1 MDAWPFALM
10 GLLGTIMAS
19 TDILMLGWLRD
30 AKDVGLYSAAI
41 KPVQTIYAISGIV
54 ETTHVVS
61 MSQDYYRQLC
71 GARVTH
77 EWVIVQAFKF
87 LLERESNTEILPEF
101 DLHIINRYFPEFEA
115 EIAKRLED

>member
-1 MDAWPFALM
+1 MISVSLVDAN
-10 GLLGTIMAS
+10 TYQVVVE
-19 TDILMLGWLRD
+19 
-30 AKDVGLYSAAI
+30 KD
-41 KPVQTIYAISGIV
+41 V

-101 DLHIINRYFPEFEA
+101 DLHIINRYFPEFES

>member
-1 MDAWPFALM
+1 MISVSLVDAN
-10 GLLGTIMAS
+10 TYQVVVE
-19 TDILMLGWLRD
+19 
-30 AKDVGLYSAAI
+30 KD
-41 KPVQTIYAISGIV
+41 V

-61 MSQDYYRQLC
+61 MSQDYYRKLC

-101 DLHIINRYFPEFEA
+101 DLPVINRYFPEFEA
-115 EIAKRLED
+115 EIAKRLEP

>member
-1 MDAWPFALM
+1 MISVSLVDAN
-10 GLLGTIMAS
+10 TYQVVVEE
-19 TDILMLGWLRD
+19 DI
-30 AKDVGLYSAAI
+30 
-41 KPVQTIYAISGIV
+41 
-54 ETTHVVS
+54 ETTHVVR
-61 MSQDYYRQLC
+61 MSQDYYRKLC
-71 GARVTH
+71 GATVTH

>member
-1 MDAWPFALM
+1 MISVSLVDAN
-10 GLLGTIMAS
+10 TYQVVVE
-19 TDILMLGWLRD
+19 
-30 AKDVGLYSAAI
+30 KE
-41 KPVQTIYAISGIV
+41 V

>member
-1 MDAWPFALM
+1 MISVSLVDAN
-10 GLLGTIMAS
+10 TYHVVVE
-19 TDILMLGWLRD
+19 
-30 AKDVGLYSAAI
+30 KD
-41 KPVQTIYAISGIV
+41 V

-61 MSQDYYRQLC
+61 MSQDYYRKLC

-101 DLHIINRYFPEFEA
+101 DLPVINRYFPEFEA
-115 EIAKRLED
+115 EIAKRLEP

>member
-1 MDAWPFALM
+1 MISVSLVDAN
-10 GLLGTIMAS
+10 TY
-19 TDILMLGWLRD
+19 RVVVE
-30 AKDVGLYSAAI
+30 KD
-41 KPVQTIYAISGIV
+41 V

-61 MSQDYYRQLC
+61 MSQDYYRKLC

-101 DLHIINRYFPEFEA
+101 DLPVINRYFPEFET
-115 EIAKRLED
+115 EIAKRLEP

>member
-1 MDAWPFALM
+1 MISVSLVDAN
-10 GLLGTIMAS
+10 TYQVVVE
-19 TDILMLGWLRD
+19 
-30 AKDVGLYSAAI
+30 KD
-41 KPVQTIYAISGIV
+41 V